1 MFKLLYCG
9 GLYLRPE
16 NYGISRI
23 ENPYEL
29 RVKEEN
35 NAWVMDDEVRGR

>member
-1 MFKLLYCG
+1 VLKRLYCG

-23 ENPYEL
+23 ENPDEL

-35 NAWVMDDEVRGR
+35 SA